1 MRWLKF
7 FIGALATTWVAHCLL
22 VPPHGSPDARH
33 AAFTRLFERELRRCA
48 RANQD
53 PAWLQSCIERTA
65 RQPDAPNVALL
76 VDGYRSAIVW
86 IPTAR
91 CRDNAGDA
99 IRTPYS
105 IGRNRVDQC
114 GRGDDYV
121 YRWR

>member
-1 MRWLKF
+1 MRRLKV
-7 FIGALATTWVAHCLL
+7 FIGALATIWVAHCLL

-33 AAFTRLFERELRRCA
+33 AAFTSIFERELKRCA
-48 RANQD
+48 LADDD
-53 PAWLQSCIERTA
+53 PARLRLCIERAA
-65 RQPDAPNVALL
+65 REPGAAGPALKI
-76 VDGYRSAIVW
+76 DGYMSEIVW
-86 IPTAR
+86 TPTAR
-91 CRDNAGDA
+91 CMEYEGDA